1 MKKCNTCGEINK
13 DNAKFCFTCGEQLS
27 NFTTLCPDC
36 KGVITP
42 DDVFCNKCGKRIIE
56 SDLKQEVAKKV
67 TSKYIEKPVVRTG
80 RNRNFKIFI
89 GLIGGFAAV
98 AVIAVILVFVIDISN
113 LTNPFKST
121 TEVKYEQIGELPKE
135 ELSADQIRVISF
147 FGHPD
152 QFTIIFDEGNN
163 NERIDTWI
171 YSDMNAFF
179 MFEDGTYNDSEEYFG
194 KETQQSRYELLP
206 QDFTYG
212 MTPLEVETLIGQKGS
227 ESFEE
232 DTGLAV
238 LTFGEGE
245 VICIFNPDN
254 QLIIASKQNKLSNET

>member
-1 MKKCNTCGEINK
+1 MKKCPDCLILYEGP
-13 DNAKFCFTCGEQLS
+13 DKFC
-27 NFTTLCPDC
+27 
-36 KGVITP
+36 K
-42 DDVFCNKCGKRIIE
+42 KCGQKLTNIK
-56 SDLKQEVAKKV
+56 SN
-67 TSKYIEKPVVRTG
+67 SF
-80 RNRNFKIFI
+80 RNFIITIIVIVLITII
-89 GLIGGFAAV
+89 GLAVYLIWTNSTGNSLSSLFSNQEQGPETTDGGDM
-98 AVIAVILVFVIDISN
+98 VIL
-113 LTNPFKST
+113 T
-121 TEVKYEQIGELPKE
+121 KE
-135 ELSADQIRVISF
+135 ELSSDQIRVISF

-152 QFTIIFDEGNN
+152 QFTVIFDEGNN

-179 MFEDGTYNDSEEYFG
+179 MFEDGIYNDSEEYFG
-194 KETQQSRYELLP
+194 KEVQQSRYELLP

-232 DTGLAV
+232 DTGLGA